1 MKPFDF
7 EAVVIG
13 GGPAGATAAR
23 VLANS
28 GISTLLVERDMK
40 RYKLCGGGLVSTA
53 FDEFGLDK
61 GLINKRVY
69 DINVVSP
76 SGNRVCIPLNEAF
89 LAIVHRREF
98 DAALRDAARG
108 EGAHVMEGEFMGF
121 YTKDSKIV
129 ISIRT
134 GGDIGKDTDGDTV
147 QYCAKYLIGADGVNS
162 RVRKALTGSF
172 PRRLFTLQE
181 TLAGKQTEHCELRF
195 GSSFAPGYYAWLF
208 PHHDGCSIGT
218 GALRAAEVPNLLD
231 NYLKANGLYSNGSTR
246 GYYIPLWEDS
256 GYYKNNVLLTG
267 DAAGQVLPFTFEGIY
282 YGMKSAEFAAKA
294 VAEGKPEI
302 YKRLWREKFR
312 KRFLIMKM
320 LQTFFLKNDAMAEAL
335 VAIHQRPEIKEASRR
350 LWLKRDSH
358 TVSLYCYFKHVSKL
372 VHSLLR

>member
-7 EAVVIG
+7 EAMVIG

-40 RYKLCGGGLVSTA
+40 RNKLCGGGLVSTA

-69 DINVVSP
+69 DINIASP
-76 SGNRVCIPLNEAF
+76 SGNRVSIPLTGAF
-89 LAIVHRREF
+89 LAIVNRKEF
-98 DAALRDAARG
+98 DGALRDAARG
-108 EGAHVMEGEFMGF
+108 EGANVIEGEFMGF

-134 GGDIGKDTDGDTV
+134 GGDTV
-147 QYCAKYLIGADGVNS
+147 QYCTKYLIGADGVNS
-162 RVRKALTGSF
+162 RVRKVLTGSF
-172 PRRLFTLQE
+172 SRRLFTLQE
-181 TLAGKQTEHCELRF
+181 TVAGLQTDHCELRF

-231 NYLKANGLYSNGSTR
+231 NYLKAHALHSSGATR
-246 GYYIPLWEDS
+246 GYYIPLWEDRV
-256 GYYKNNVLLTG
+256 YYKNNVLLTG

-282 YGMKSAEFAAKA
+282 YSMKSAEFAALA
-294 VAEGKPEI
+294 VAEGKPEA
-302 YKRLWREKFR
+302 YKRLWRERFR

-320 LQTFFLKNDAMAEAL
+320 LQTFFLKNDAMAETL
-335 VAIHQRPEIKEASRR
+335 VAIHQRPEVKEASQK
-350 LWLKRDSH
+350 LWLKKDSH
-358 TVSLYCYFKHVSKL
+358 TGSLYSYFKHVSKL
-372 VHSLLR
+372 VRSLLH